1 MVLRVVN
8 GDALIDYLEKEA
20 EMYKV
25 MRERIRKNLELR
37 FQVIDNIEDLKKI
50 VWPEIN
56 HGFYSG
62 KYNITRELAEDL
74 SIGAFKIDPWNIPKE
89 NGSRVYEKTIIKR
102 NPDGNVRIHC
112 KNTSRLLLE
121 IAKEHAIELKQFFRD
136 EED

>member
-8 GDALIDYLEKEA
+8 GDSLIKHLEREA
-20 EMYKV
+20 ETYKM
-25 MRERIRKNLELR
+25 MRERMRKNLELQ
-37 FQVIDNIEDLKKI
+37 FQCIDNIEDLKI
-50 VWPEIN
+50 MVWPEIN

-62 KYNITRELAEDL
+62 KYNLAREIADDL
-74 SIGAFKIDPWNIPKE
+74 SFGAFKIDPWNIPKK
-89 NGSRVYEKTIIKR
+89 NGTRVYEKTIIKR